1 MLTSIK
7 KMKPIPDIHIG
18 EEIKSRFDKSGLT
31 QKEFGSRIGMPQQNV
46 SRVFN
51 GESID
56 TKRLVAVSRA
66 LNFNFFELYCHIEQ
80 REVHTAGDYSPAS
93 DSGDVSVIVGDAVAA
108 ERVRL
113 LEKIIVE
120 KDERI
125 AEYKERI
132 SELKGR

>member
-1 MLTSIK
+1 MR
-7 KMKPIPDIHIG
+7 PIPDIHIG

-31 QKEFGSRIGMPQQNV
+31 QKEFRSKIGMPQQNV

-66 LNFNFFELYCHIEQ
+66 LNFNFFELYANIEQ
-80 REVHTAGDYSPAS
+80 RQVHTEGDYSPAS
-93 DSGDVSVIVGDAVAA
+93 DSGDVSVMVGDAVLA

-113 LEKIIVE
+113 LQQLMEE

-125 AEYKERI
+125 TELKERI
-132 SELKGR
+132 EELKAK

>member
-1 MLTSIK
+1 MNVK
-7 KMKPIPDIHIG
+7 EMKPIPDIHIG

-51 GESID
+51 NESID

-66 LNFNFFELYCHIEQ
+66 LNFNFFELYTNTEH
-80 REVHTAGDYSPAS
+80 REVHTEGDYSPAS
-93 DSGDVSVIVGDAVAA
+93 DSGDVSVVIGDAVLA
-108 ERVRL
+108 ERVRM
-113 LEKIIVE
+113 LEQIIAE

-125 AEYKERI
+125 AEYKERVA
-132 SELKGR
+132 ELKSR